1 MKNKKTSINV
11 FYGPRKEFENL
22 IKGKKNKEFFT
33 AIVQEYDDETKAIH
47 HVVEGQP
54 VEQKKHIKR
63 KIANLIINSDEYST
77 ITEGAI
83 QNFNSIIDYYDIS
96 NIYLQNPPY
105 IIAEKIKKV
114 YSKYVENRYQYKSI
128 NLDVIKQINNK
139 YSSNI
144 IGQDLA
150 KKSLLRNILS
160 FDKFK
165 SLKKPIVLMF
175 YGPSGVGKTE
185 TARFIS
191 TILDEKL
198 FYKQFSMFQNN
209 EFANYLFGGQ
219 HSQNSFAKELL
230 DRESNVILLDE
241 FDKAN
246 NVFYSAFYQFFD
258 EGIYNDKNYSVSL
271 DNGIIICTSNY
282 NSKEEIRAHLGDP
295 IYFRFDG
302 FIPFSDLDNESLIKI
317 IDIYYSKYYSE
328 LSVED
333 KEIIDSYTNKSG
345 KTLIQSLHESSKGLI
360 NARNI
365 NTIVKDCILQILLED
380 VLKHW

>member
-1 MKNKKTSINV
+1 MRSKKTSVNV
-11 FYGPRKEFENL
+11 FYGPRKEFENI
-22 IKGKKNKEFFT
+22 IKNKRNKEFFT

-63 KIANLIINSDEYST
+63 KINNLIINSDEYST

-83 QNFNSIIDYYDIS
+83 QNFTSILDYYDIV

-105 IIAEKIKKV
+105 IIAEKLKKV
-114 YSKYVENRYQYKSI
+114 YSKYKENHYEYNSI
-128 NLDVIKQINNK
+128 NIDAIKQINDT
-139 YSSNI
+139 YSDNI

-191 TILDEKL
+191 NILGEEL

-209 EFANYLFGGQ
+209 EFATYLFGGQ

-258 EGIYNDKNYSVSL
+258 EGIYNDKNYSVNL
-271 DNGIIICTSNY
+271 NNGIIICTSNY
-282 NSKEEIRAHLGDP
+282 NSKEEIRTHLGDP

-302 FIPFSDLDNESLIKI
+302 FIPFSELDKESLVKI
-317 IDIYYSKYYSE
+317 IDIYYNKYYNE
-328 LSVED
+328 LSIED
-333 KEIIDSYTNKSG
+333 KRIIDSYRSKNG
-345 KTLIQSLHESSKGLI
+345 KTLIQSLHDSSENLI

-365 NTIVKDCILQILLED
+365 NTIVKDCILQILLENI
-380 VLKHW
+380 LKT